1 MLATRHGINPKTVAK
16 WRERTTV
23 TDAAMGP
30 TPAST
35 VLPVEQEA
43 MAMTF
48 RQYTLLPLG
57 NCLYALQGP
66 IPRRSRSALPRCFQR
81 HGISRLPLSGDGKSP
96 PKKKFKN
103 YPIDYLHIDFAEV
116 QTAEVKQ

>member
-35 VLPVEQEA
+35 MLPVEQEA
-43 MAMTF
+43 MAVAF
-48 RQYTLLPLG
+48 RQYTFCRSTAVYTRSKARFRGARARP
-57 NCLYALQGP
+57 YPAVFSGP
-66 IPRRSRSALPRCFQR
+66 AS
-81 HGISRLPLSGDGKSP
+81 SRLPLSGDGKSP

-116 QTAEVKQ
+116 QTAEGKQ